1 MAAKSSFVRRIGVF
15 AVEVAVVWV
24 VGTLF
29 KNLLPAY
36 PVGVMT
42 VLCINAVLAL
52 SWNLVSG
59 FTGQFSL
66 GHAGFMAV
74 GAYTSALLMMKAKW
88 PFLPAFV
95 AAGLFSAFVGF
106 LVGFPSLRLAG
117 DYLSVVTLGFM
128 YIITAILNNTTDLT
142 GGGLG
147 LPGIPY
153 KTTLPVACV
162 TLVITLWI
170 LSNLV
175 HSKQGRCFV
184 AVKEDEIAAQSVGV
198 DTTHY
203 KILAFIIS
211 SFFAGLGGAMT
222 GHYMMY
228 LRPDIFSYLKTVE
241 SVSMVILGGLGSLT
255 GSILGAVFITV
266 LPEIFRN
273 LATLFGGMGMV
284 AAANFLRRGWM
295 VFYAV
300 MFLAIMLARPQG
312 LLGRKELTWEGVR
325 KRFGRFG
332 RKAPPTVFPGP
343 PDAVQPPNSSEGVK
357 A

>member
-1 MAAKSSFVRRIGVF
+1 MTAKGGFAKRLGIFAA
-15 AVEVAVVWV
+15 EVAVVWV
-24 VGTLF
+24 LGTVL
-29 KNLLPAY
+29 KSVLPAY

-42 VLCINAVLAL
+42 VFCINAVLAL

-59 FTGQFSL
+59 YTGQFSL

-88 PFLPAFV
+88 PFLPAFLC
-95 AAGLFSAFVGF
+95 AGIVSALVGF

-128 YIITAILNNTTDLT
+128 YIITVILNNTTELT

-147 LPGIPY
+147 LAGIPY
-153 KTTLPVACV
+153 KSTLPVTAV
-162 TLVITLWI
+162 TLVVTVWV

-175 HSKQGRCFV
+175 NSKQGRCFV

-198 DTTHY
+198 DTTY
-203 KILAFIIS
+203 FKILAFMIS
-211 SFFAGLGGAMT
+211 SFFPGLGGALI

-228 LRPDIFSYLKTVE
+228 LRPDVFSYQKTVE

-255 GSILGAVFITV
+255 GSILGALFITL
-266 LPEIFRN
+266 LPEVFRN
-273 LATLFGGMGMV
+273 LATLFSGMGMQT
-284 AAANFLRRGWM
+284 ASNFLRRGWM

-300 MFLAIMLARPQG
+300 MFVVIMLARPQG
-312 LLGRKELTWEGVR
+312 LLGRKELTWAGIR
-325 KRFGRFG
+325 AFFAKRR
-332 RKAPPTVFPGP
+332 TGP
-343 PDAVQPPNSSEGVK
+343 PASAPGSARGPAAPGSSEEVDS
-357 A
+357 

>member
-1 MAAKSSFVRRIGVF
+1 MTAKNGFVKRLGIF
-15 AVEVAVVWV
+15 ALEVAAIWV
-24 VGTLF
+24 VATLF
-29 KNLLPAY
+29 KSFLPAY
-36 PVGVMT
+36 PVGIMT
-42 VLCINAVLAL
+42 VFCINAVLAL

-66 GHAGFMAV
+66 GHAGFMAI

-95 AAGLFSAFVGF
+95 AAGLLSAVVGF
-106 LVGFPSLRLAG
+106 LVGFPSLRLVG

-128 YIITAILNNTTDLT
+128 YIITAILNNTVDLT

-153 KTTLPVACV
+153 MTKLPVAAV
-162 TLVITLWI
+162 TLVVTVWV

-198 DTTHY
+198 NTTYY
-203 KILAFIIS
+203 KVLAFIIS
-211 SFFAGLGGAMT
+211 SFFAGLGGALT

-228 LRPDIFSYLKTVE
+228 LRPDIFSYAKTVE

-255 GSILGAVFITV
+255 GSVLGALFITV

-273 LATLFGGMGMV
+273 LATVLQSMGLDT
-284 AAANFLRRGWM
+284 ASSFIRQGWM

-300 MFLAIMLARPQG
+300 MFLVIMLARPQG
-312 LLGRKELTWEGVR
+312 LLGRRELTWEGVK
-325 KRFGRFG
+325 KRFSRPNRG
-332 RKAPPTVFPGP
+332 APPEVP
-343 PDAVQPPNSSEGVK
+343 PALPPEEVK